1 MPLLRVMM
9 PPAFLS
15 FSPPETPPLLNM
27 LTLSPCPSTSSA
39 LCLKC
44 IFSLFLLRFPCPFL
58 VLLCP
63 KRLLLILPS
72 LPSRCSL
79 IISPLTTSQAHEI
92 LDEARFTLYSVY
104 EALGITLG
112 RLVGVDQ
119 FGVQLEGLREQLEA
133 ARGELAAHKNLITR
147 QAQELAAARGEV
159 AEQSSRMLKVGAL
172 EEALV
177 SLTRGDWGSTH
188 TLNVMEHVKHLT
200 AFQKLDMMGC
210 RVADGGVQRLSNL
223 PSLTHI
229 MTDQRSLQ

>member
-1 MPLLRVMM
+1 MARVVNATAACHDATRLPQLQ
-9 PPAFLS
+9 PPG
-15 FSPPETPPLLNM
+15 N
-27 LTLSPCPSTSSA
+27 TSSA
-39 LCLKC
+39 QHAH
-44 IFSLFLLRFPCPFL
+44 SLTMP
-58 VLLCP
+58 VHLLCT
-63 KRLLLILPS
+63 L
-72 LPSRCSL
+72 
-79 IISPLTTSQAHEI
+79 AHEI

-188 TLNVMEHVKHLT
+188 TLNQVMEHVKHLT